1 MKIIHSGGIVNMK
14 HNCVMQGGSLKKKI
28 VHEHIPNNPTF
39 GLKKNSHTVPIDGS
53 FLGSSLLNVKFKTKK
68 SNIKFII

>member
-1 MKIIHSGGIVNMK
+1 
-14 HNCVMQGGSLKKKI
+14 MQGGSLKKKI